1 MWNRSWEVKIPLP
14 PLCFERD
21 AKPILKSWR
30 INVRNIGAHQQ
41 RLLPHP
47 QNLKLYE
54 KIYSKT
60 PISSIPTEF
69 HIIKLF
75 FEGSVEK
82 NSKLGHEAIE
92 SLQSMSNNLVQKRRL
107 FMPRS
112 QFNETEE
119 TIRILSSEGVLIVD
133 SFSDRLSFAHQTL
146 LDYLMI

>member
-1 MWNRSWEVKIPLP
+1 M
-14 PLCFERD
+14 
-21 AKPILKSWR
+21 
-30 INVRNIGAHQQ
+30 
-41 RLLPHP
+41 LPHP